1 MGATKTSHHV
11 QYSDFTRIF
20 IQIHTDSYICCIHVY
35 VYIHFNIYIYYTYTL
50 HTFCACVNMCSYL
63 DTHIHTSML
72 PTYTQFSDI
81 KKATSGVPTSES
93 RCHSESRC
101 FEKHRDAHSRHV
113 LAIYCIHIK
122 MLDRLSYHTISVHIV
137 SFHIIYHTS
146 GR

>member
-122 MLDRLSYHTISVHIV
+122 MLDRLSYHTISVHI
-137 SFHIIYHTS
+137 IYHTS